1 MKNRGYLLSIRS
13 IVPYLQQYQN
23 LRPFDKSETN
33 ETPTINILD
42 LLLFE
47 KRLCFWNRSYHPCLA
62 FLRVG
67 DNNVMDEFIL

>member
-1 MKNRGYLLSIRS
+1 MKNRGYLLSTRS

-33 ETPTINILD
+33 ETPTIDILD

-47 KRLCFWNRSYHPCLA
+47 KRLCF
-62 FLRVG
+62 
-67 DNNVMDEFIL
+67 